1 MITEKLS
8 LPYPN
13 YSSFYRTSD
22 IDFLS
27 LCAESIEAIL
37 NVLGYPGEYQKYPEI
52 EVKLSVEAPEDPEN
66 WVVASFEVL
75 EDAENFCCFL
85 YSSDGKKFHK
95 DVVHTRL
102 LNYMSR
108 IGLPLT
114 DFGQK
119 HEYYIQVK
127 PINQKPN

>member
-13 YSSFYRTSD
+13 CSFFYRTSD

-27 LCAESIEAIL
+27 LCVESVEAIL
-37 NVLGYPGEYQKYPEI
+37 NALGYLGEYQKYPEI
-52 EVKLSVEAPEDPEN
+52 EVKLSVEVPENPEN
-66 WVVASFEVL
+66 WVVASFEVP

-85 YSSDGKKFHK
+85 YSSDGKKFHEAI
-95 DVVHTRL
+95 VHERL
-102 LNYMSR
+102 LDYMSR
-108 IGLPLT
+108 KGIPLT
-114 DFGQK
+114 DPKQK
-119 HEYYIQVK
+119 YEYYIQVK